1 MTNMP
6 HPQDGSSF
14 NPSNVSPNQQ
24 GSSNTPTNP
33 NEEHPTNTEIV
44 IFNQDQ
50 NGMFRNPPNNQQNQ
64 DGQNPPPI
72 TDQNN
77 EQNGQEK
84 PKKPAIKQATI
95 FGASLIITNIC
106 LGTTIFTFAVRA
118 KSFGLVWLLVFCV
131 IVALLNYW
139 SITRCIN
146 ASSRSGKDDFSEIT
160 EHYMGKKGRLVLNIF
175 IIVYSYATL
184 TCFLGL
190 IYPLFG
196 RFVQS
201 AFYRTKY
208 KNYED
213 FEDAKWDKMYIKV
226 PFFVGLALIIGTLC
240 LIKDINKLD
249 FASYIGVGA
258 CFYAIIV
265 VMVQCHSYYQ
275 HYKDTVYKEDDD
287 STHAN
292 WVNFGDAFTS
302 DLVFFKGFTNLLFAY
317 ACQSG
322 IFPIHAG
329 FKMQK
334 DERKKMKI
342 SAALGMLY
350 TTILHFIS
358 IICGFLT
365 DPITPEDLIIYRK
378 NKGSGKDVAM
388 VIARIL
394 VVISLIFS
402 VPGYYF
408 PLRLSVINS
417 FTGGELTT
425 KFNILLTFISV
436 FACSVIAAI
445 YDKILN
451 YLSYVGFISVFISF
465 LFPIMLNIKSTG
477 KGFCYWKN
485 LIDFIL
491 AIVICLL
498 ALVAFAATLRDDIK
512 G

>member
-6 HPQDGSSF
+6 NPQEGSSY
-14 NPSNVSPNQQ
+14 NPSNVSPQPAQHGNVSPTESNQ
-24 GSSNTPTNP
+24 
-33 NEEHPTNTEIV
+33 NEERPANTEIQ
-44 IFNQDQ
+44 IFNQGPNGLFKTGQNDQ
-50 NGMFRNPPNNQQNQ
+50 NSN
-64 DGQNPPPI
+64 GQNPPPI
-72 TDQNN
+72 TNA
-77 EQNGQEK
+77 NGEGRRQEI
-84 PKKPAIKQATI
+84 KKSSI
-95 FGASLIITNIC
+95 FGATLMITNIC

-146 ASSRSGKDDFSEIT
+146 SSSRSGKDDFSEIT
-160 EHYMGKKGRLVLNIF
+160 EYYMGRKGRIALNIF
-175 IIVYSYATL
+175 LIVYSYATL
-184 TCFLGL
+184 TCFVGL

-196 RFVQS
+196 RFIQS

-208 KNYED
+208 RDYD
-213 FEDAKWDKMYIKV
+213 HFEDEKWGKMYIKV
-226 PFFVGLALIIGTLC
+226 PFFVGLALIIGTIC
-240 LIKDINKLD
+240 LIRDINKLN
-249 FASYIGVGA
+249 FSAYIGVGA
-258 CFYAIIV
+258 CAYAIIL
-265 VMVQCHSYYQ
+265 VMVQCHSYYK
-275 HYKDTVYKEDDD
+275 HYKNTVYKEDDD

-292 WVNFGDAFTS
+292 WVNLGDAFTS
-302 DLVFFKGFTNLLFAY
+302 DLVFFKGFANLLFAY

-334 DERKKMKI
+334 DGDKKMKI
-342 SAALGMLY
+342 SSALGMLF

-378 NKGSGKDVAM
+378 DKDNGKDIPM
-388 VIARIL
+388 VIARLL
-394 VVISLIFS
+394 VAVSLIFT

-417 FTGGELTT
+417 FTKGILTT
-425 KFNILLTFISV
+425 KFNIIFTYVSV

-451 YLSYVGFISVFISF
+451 YLSYIGFISVFISF
-465 LFPIMLNIKSTG
+465 LFPILLNIKSTG
-477 KGFCYWKN
+477 KKFTYWKN
-485 LIDFIL
+485 LLDFIL
-491 AIVICLL
+491 AIVVCAL
-498 ALVAFAATLRDDIK
+498 ALVAFVATLKDDIT